1 MSREEPDEIAAV
13 EVSSLRDDPPPAAGA
28 DTVGSARGDDLAC
41 ARGVAVSADMAGWSR
56 RDRRGLLNAESA
68 TVEPKP
74 EMKRKE
80 YGRGMRRLPGEPFS
94 PGFPAAH
101 DPSRLH

>member
-1 MSREEPDEIAAV
+1 
-13 EVSSLRDDPPPAAGA
+13 LRTGRC
-28 DTVGSARGDDLAC
+28 GI
-41 ARGVAVSADMAGWSR
+41 GVARRHPERAGGGTDGNRPKPQEADMAVWSR

-80 YGRGMRRLPGEPFS
+80 YGRGMRRLHGEPFS

>member
-1 MSREEPDEIAAV
+1 
-13 EVSSLRDDPPPAAGA
+13 
-28 DTVGSARGDDLAC
+28 
-41 ARGVAVSADMAGWSR
+41 MAGWSR

-80 YGRGMRRLPGEPFS
+80 YGRGMRRLAGEPFS